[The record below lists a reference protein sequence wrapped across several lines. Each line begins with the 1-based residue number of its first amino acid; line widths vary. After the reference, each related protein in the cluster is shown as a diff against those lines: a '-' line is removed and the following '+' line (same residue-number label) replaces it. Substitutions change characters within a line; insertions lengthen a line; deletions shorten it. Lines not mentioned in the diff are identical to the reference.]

1 MPKPRNKSVSIIPN
15 SYTVTDLSRG
25 RTDEILGKVQ
35 YNRAVITLTRYGK
48 PIARIVPIEDSV
60 VTDPTASI
68 SPATAKL
75 VK

>member
-1 MPKPRNKSVSIIPN
+1 MISGIPN

-60 VTDPTASI
+60 VTDPTANI
-68 SPATAKL
+68 SPTPAKAA
-75 VK
+75 K